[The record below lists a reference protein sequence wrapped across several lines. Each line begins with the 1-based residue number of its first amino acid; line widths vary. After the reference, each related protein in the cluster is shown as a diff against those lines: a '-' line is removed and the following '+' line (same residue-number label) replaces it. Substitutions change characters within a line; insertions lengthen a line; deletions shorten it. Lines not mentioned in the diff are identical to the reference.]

1 MKLMRAAV
9 LLGILVSVPLAP
21 LAQEIQIIPL
31 EDLDDEPGLTLQQL
45 EEDGITLETFV
56 EEELGT
62 GPLEVL
68 TDEDFQTFEQ
78 ETQIS
83 QAAAGSLRVLDK
95 LIGQVTDVQL
105 DAGQSETVGRI
116 TVSLQECRY
125 QTESPTSNAFV
136 RITVV
141 DNSDVELFAGWM
153 VASSPALNALDHP
166 RYDVWA
172 VRCLSSAEPVE
183 AGDVVSELDDPL
195 AAAEEAERPQGAVET
210 SLRPRPRP

>member
-141 DNSDVELFAGWM
+141 DKQRTA
-153 VASSPALNALDHP
+153 
-166 RYDVWA
+166 
-172 VRCLSSAEPVE
+172 
-183 AGDVVSELDDPL
+183 
-195 AAAEEAERPQGAVET
+195 QT
-210 SLRPRPRP
+210 SYRG